1 MAKGHRHSLAYLR
14 RKIVRF
20 GMRFSLLIWSA
31 IAGLSSATLFPASA
45 LAEVVCSGH
54 KLLPSPRPELSC
66 NSIKPRIYPS
76 PDGTL
81 RALVLPVDVSLYAT
95 PDMESRVVIRTSKG
109 DTVTSKDY
117 SSPRGANGYY
127 VVNAKWSPDSQFFI
141 YSMASSGGHS
151 PWSFPMM
158 VYSRQK
164 KRIAGLSDMIE
175 GRPTL
180 SPDFHFAG
188 PHTLVADTWKEPGSL
203 DNKVPVTVD
212 LEDAFAKLP
221 AAD

>member
-1 MAKGHRHSLAYLR
+1 
-14 RKIVRF
+14 VRF
-20 GMRFSLLIWSA
+20 DIRFSLLIWVA
-31 IAGLSSATLFPASA
+31 IAGLSSAAFAPVPA

-54 KLLPSPRPELSC
+54 KLLPRPRPELSC
-66 NSIKPRIYPS
+66 SSIKPRIYPS
-76 PDGTL
+76 PDGAL

-95 PDMESRVVIRTSKG
+95 PDMESRVVVRTSNG

-117 SSPRGANGYY
+117 SSPRGTNGYY
-127 VVNAKWSPDSQFFI
+127 VVNAKWSPDSQFFV
-141 YSMASSGGHS
+141 YSMSSSGGHS

-164 KRIAGLSDMIE
+164 ERIAGLSDMID

-180 SPDFHFAG
+180 SPGFHFAG
-188 PHTLVADTWKEPGSL
+188 PHTLVADTWKKPGSL
-203 DNKVPVTVD
+203 DDKVPVTVD